1 VSQIPVIPPSGGE
14 IIGDAPGR
22 RVEILS
28 DRDPLHA
35 TVSRFGPG
43 MEGADLHVH
52 YEHSDLF
59 FVLEGVLTV
68 RLGVEDEQVAVGAGS
83 LARVPPGVVHGF
95 RNASDADMRYL
106 NFHAPGRAFAT
117 YMRGLRDGVKVVY
130 DQHDPPA
137 DGGRPISEVEVTS
150 GGDVLTDVEAIRVER
165 ISGATEL
172 RLVYQLSSYFALEGD
187 LELTAGAEEIYGP
200 EGSWVQIPPGREH
213 AVDGV
218 FLRVTAPSSTA

>member
-43 MEGADLHVH
+43 
-52 YEHSDLF
+52 
-59 FVLEGVLTV
+59 
-68 RLGVEDEQVAVGAGS
+68 
-83 LARVPPGVVHGF
+83 
-95 RNASDADMRYL
+95 
-106 NFHAPGRAFAT
+106 
-117 YMRGLRDGVKVVY
+117 
-130 DQHDPPA
+130 
-137 DGGRPISEVEVTS
+137 
-150 GGDVLTDVEAIRVER
+150 
-165 ISGATEL
+165 
-172 RLVYQLSSYFALEGD
+172 
-187 LELTAGAEEIYGP
+187 
-200 EGSWVQIPPGREH
+200 